1 MTVEQKKLDE
11 QKKITMKNLPVSERP
26 YEKLEKLG
34 AEMLSN
40 SELLAIIIKTGN
52 RNESSLDLANRILS
66 CDDRNTGL
74 CFLYDLSLEQLRKIN
89 GIGKVKAIQIKA
101 LAELSKRMASTFN
114 IHRKKAL
121 KSPQEVCDL
130 VMEEMRHIKKEIFRA
145 ILLDVKNHVIRQ
157 LDISVGSLN
166 SSIVHPR
173 EVFSEAVK
181 MSCSGIIFVHNHPS
195 GDPEPSRE
203 DVETTERLMD
213 AGNILGIK
221 VLDHI
226 IIGDGKYV
234 SLKEKGYI

>member
-1 MTVEQKKLDE
+1 MTSELKKL
-11 QKKITMKNLPVSERP
+11 KMKDLPLSERP

-40 SELLAIIIKTGN
+40 AELLAIIIKTGN
-52 RNESSLDLANRILS
+52 RKESSLDLANRVLS
-66 CDDRNTGL
+66 CDKADKGL
-74 CFLYDLSLEQLRKIN
+74 PFLHDLSLEQLREID
-89 GIGKVKAIQIKA
+89 GIGKVKAVQVKA
-101 LAELSKRMASTFN
+101 LTELSKRMASTFN
-114 IHRKKAL
+114 MHAKKAL
-121 KSPQEVCDL
+121 TSPQDVCGL
-130 VMEEMRHIKKEIFRA
+130 LMEEMRHLKKEVFKGV
-145 ILLDVKNHVIRQ
+145 LLDVKNHVIKQ
-157 LDISVGSLN
+157 VNVSVGSLN

-181 MSCSGIIFVHNHPS
+181 MSCSSIIFVHNHPS

-203 DVETTERLMD
+203 DIHTTNRLVD

-234 SLKEKGYI
+234 SLKEKGYIA

>member
-1 MTVEQKKLDE
+1 MAVEQRKL
-11 QKKITMKNLPVSERP
+11 TMKDLPLYERP

-34 AEMLSN
+34 EEMLSN

-52 RNESSLDLANRILS
+52 KKESSLDLANRILS
-66 CDDRNTGL
+66 CDDRDIGL
-74 CFLYDLSLEQLRKIN
+74 SFLYELTLQQLREID

-101 LAELSKRMASTFN
+101 LSELSKRMAASFN
-114 IHRKKAL
+114 IHRKKAMT
-121 KSPQEVCDL
+121 SPKEVCDL
-130 VMEEMRHIKKEIFRA
+130 VMEEMRILKKEVFKA
-145 ILLDVKNHVIRQ
+145 ILLDVKNHVIKQ
-157 LDISVGSLN
+157 LNISVGSLN

-173 EVFSEAVK
+173 EVFCEAVK
-181 MSCSGIIFVHNHPS
+181 VSSSGIIFVHNHPS

-203 DVETTERLMD
+203 DIDTTERLIQ